1 MFEKAAAAEPDPEK
15 AADLLKKA
23 AEALLKSRNFTRC
36 FELALKHQAKHSLF
50 AAKV

>member
-1 MFEKAAAAEPDPEK
+1 MFEKAAAAEPAPEK
-15 AADLLKKA
+15 PADLLKKA